1 MQSSLPGVITIAS
14 FPFGPGFPGIPF
26 SPSKPGSPGIPGGPT
41 GPLGHLFSVRMLH
54 WHLRLFIGFSRY
66 GSEESLFVVA
76 IFCTNS
82 VRPLS
87 TNSLCPGGN
96 GTDLNIQFI
105 PDDVDFVEKNWRRD
119 KTEKHTENAETSG
132 QNGHR
137 LHGKCSIQFFT
148 TIHAVFMR
156 TSVKLLL
163 LLLLPNSKQQ
173 PTGMNHCNSG
183 GSFFNVKCKSQL
195 KVENVTDFFSAFIR
209 TSRFE
214 IFHSLVVVRNCIR
227 PLICSMLN

>member
-26 SPSKPGSPGIPGGPT
+26 SPSKPGSPGIPGGPI

-96 GTDLNIQFI
+96 GILPGGNTFSKA
-105 PDDVDFVEKNWRRD
+105 VDGNDPYCLLRRSAIS
-119 KTEKHTENAETSG
+119 NV
-132 QNGHR
+132 
-137 LHGKCSIQFFT
+137 I
-148 TIHAVFMR
+148 I
-156 TSVKLLL
+156 
-163 LLLLPNSKQQ
+163 
-173 PTGMNHCNSG
+173 
-183 GSFFNVKCKSQL
+183 SFQISS
-195 KVENVTDFFSAFIR
+195 DIS
-209 TSRFE
+209 
-214 IFHSLVVVRNCIR
+214 
-227 PLICSMLN
+227 

>member
-14 FPFGPGFPGIPF
+14 FPFGPGFPAIPF
-26 SPSKPGSPGIPGGPT
+26 SPSKPGSPGIPGGPI

-137 LHGKCSIQFFT
+137 LHGKYSIQFFT

-156 TSVKLLL
+156 TT
-163 LLLLPNSKQQ
+163 QQ
-173 PTGMNHCNSG
+173 QAAAHWHESLQRG

-227 PLICSMLN
+227 PLICSILN

>member
-54 WHLRLFIGFSRY
+54 WHLH
-66 GSEESLFVVA
+66 
-76 IFCTNS
+76 
-82 VRPLS
+82 
-87 TNSLCPGGN
+87 
-96 GTDLNIQFI
+96 
-105 PDDVDFVEKNWRRD
+105 DVDFVEKKWRRD

-163 LLLLPNSKQQ
+163 L
-173 PTGMNHCNSG
+173 
-183 GSFFNVKCKSQL
+183 
-195 KVENVTDFFSAFIR
+195 
-209 TSRFE
+209 
-214 IFHSLVVVRNCIR
+214 
-227 PLICSMLN
+227 